1 MLKLCL
7 VCLIVALT
15 SVASGEVT
23 VGGDAPDFTVQQ
35 RVTLDCFKG
44 QQPLVLM
51 FSATGCPWARREL
64 PPMQELQDAD
74 LDLAVLVIN
83 SERNRDAEFLA
94 NFMAQNEFTFP
105 TAPDPTLENA
115 KAYEVAHTPTFFL
128 IDKEGTIAFRHEG
141 SGADLRAALIE
152 DATELAQEGTVSRTE
167 AVNVEGKG

>member
-7 VCLIVALT
+7 VCLIVALS
-15 SVASGEVT
+15 SVAFGQLP
-23 VGGDAPDFTVQQ
+23 VGSDAPDFAVQQ
-35 RVTLDCFKG
+35 RVTLDCFQG
-44 QQPLVLM
+44 RPLVLM

-74 LDLAVLVIN
+74 LDLAILVIN

-94 NFMAQNEFTFP
+94 NFMAQNNFTFP

-115 KAYEVAHTPTFFL
+115 QGYQVAHTPTWFL
-128 IDKEGTIAFRHEG
+128 IDKEGKIQFRHEG
-141 SGADLRAALIE
+141 RGADLRAALIA